1 MSEDSIKRAMRFLY
15 EKESLIIEGAGAVT
29 TAALMENASE
39 FVGKKVVLT
48 LSGGNISKEDLLA
61 QLE

>member
-1 MSEDSIKRAMRFLY
+1 MRFLY
-15 EKESLIIEGAGAVT
+15 EKEMLIIEGAGAVT

-39 FVGKKVVLT
+39 FVGNKVVLT

-61 QLE
+61 QIE